1 MKKSCKNKK
10 RFVPLQKQDKKRGN
24 EVSLYEMA
32 SKFLKIMIATIFA
45 TIQTI
50 LYWFFYIVIIGG
62 LLVLFIGQQIQ
73 DSKVIIEDIKAE
85 RSERK
90 KMNK

>member
-1 MKKSCKNKK
+1 MT
-10 RFVPLQKQDKKRGN
+10 
-24 EVSLYEMA
+24 
-32 SKFLKIMIATIFA
+32 SKILKIMIATIFA
-45 TIQTI
+45 TLQTI
-50 LYWFFYIVIIGG
+50 LYWAFYTIIVGG

-85 RSERK
+85 RAESK

>member
-1 MKKSCKNKK
+1 M
-10 RFVPLQKQDKKRGN
+10 QKQDKKRGN
-24 EVSLYEMA
+24 EVSLYEMT
-32 SKFLKIMIATIFA
+32 SKKLNIMIATIFA

-50 LYWFFYIVIIGG
+50 LYWAFYIVIVGG

-85 RSERK
+85 RAERK
-90 KMNK
+90 RMNK

>member
-1 MKKSCKNKK
+1 M
-10 RFVPLQKQDKKRGN
+10 QKQDKKGN
-24 EVSLYEMA
+24 EVSLHEMT

-45 TIQTI
+45 TLQTI
-50 LYWFFYIVIIGG
+50 LYWGFYIIIVGG

-85 RSERK
+85 RAERK

>member
-1 MKKSCKNKK
+1 M
-10 RFVPLQKQDKKRGN
+10 QKQDKKRGN
-24 EVSLYEMA
+24 EVSLYEMT

-45 TIQTI
+45 TLQTI
-50 LYWFFYIVIIGG
+50 LYWAFYIIIVGG

-85 RSERK
+85 RAERK

>member
-1 MKKSCKNKK
+1 M
-10 RFVPLQKQDKKRGN
+10 QKQDKKRGN
-24 EVSLYEMA
+24 EVSLYEMT
-32 SKFLKIMIATIFA
+32 SKILKIMIATIFA
-45 TIQTI
+45 TLQTI
-50 LYWFFYIVIIGG
+50 LYWAFYIIIVGG

-85 RSERK
+85 RAERK

>member
-1 MKKSCKNKK
+1 MT
-10 RFVPLQKQDKKRGN
+10 
-24 EVSLYEMA
+24 
-32 SKFLKIMIATIFA
+32 SKILKIMIATIFA
-45 TIQTI
+45 TLQTI
-50 LYWFFYIVIIGG
+50 LYWAFYIIIVGG

-85 RSERK
+85 RAERK

>member
-1 MKKSCKNKK
+1 M
-10 RFVPLQKQDKKRGN
+10 QKQDKKRGN
-24 EVSLYEMA
+24 EVSLYKMT

-45 TIQTI
+45 TLQTI
-50 LYWFFYIVIIGG
+50 LYWAFYIIIVGG
-62 LLVLFIGQQIQ
+62 LLILFIGQQIQ

-85 RSERK
+85 RAERK

>member
-1 MKKSCKNKK
+1 MT
-10 RFVPLQKQDKKRGN
+10 
-24 EVSLYEMA
+24 

-45 TIQTI
+45 TLQTI
-50 LYWFFYIVIIGG
+50 LYWAFYIIIVGG

-85 RSERK
+85 RAERK
-90 KMNK
+90 RGRK

>member
-1 MKKSCKNKK
+1 MT
-10 RFVPLQKQDKKRGN
+10 
-24 EVSLYEMA
+24 
-32 SKFLKIMIATIFA
+32 SKILKIMIATIFA
-45 TIQTI
+45 TLQTI
-50 LYWFFYIVIIGG
+50 LYWAFYTIIVGG

-85 RSERK
+85 RAERK

>member
-1 MKKSCKNKK
+1 MT
-10 RFVPLQKQDKKRGN
+10 
-24 EVSLYEMA
+24 
-32 SKFLKIMIATIFA
+32 SKILKIMIATIFA
-45 TIQTI
+45 TLQTI
-50 LYWFFYIVIIGG
+50 LYWGFYIIIVGG

-85 RSERK
+85 RAERK

>member
-1 MKKSCKNKK
+1 
-10 RFVPLQKQDKKRGN
+10 
-24 EVSLYEMA
+24 
-32 SKFLKIMIATIFA
+32 MIATIFA
-45 TIQTI
+45 TLQTI
-50 LYWFFYIVIIGG
+50 LYLGFYIIIVGG

-85 RSERK
+85 RAERK

>member
-1 MKKSCKNKK
+1 MT
-10 RFVPLQKQDKKRGN
+10 
-24 EVSLYEMA
+24 
-32 SKFLKIMIATIFA
+32 SKYLKIMIATIFA
-45 TIQTI
+45 TLQTI
-50 LYWFFYIVIIGG
+50 LYWAFYIIIVGG

-85 RSERK
+85 RAERK

>member
-1 MKKSCKNKK
+1 MT
-10 RFVPLQKQDKKRGN
+10 
-24 EVSLYEMA
+24 
-32 SKFLKIMIATIFA
+32 SKILKIMIATIFV
-45 TIQTI
+45 TLQTI
-50 LYWFFYIVIIGG
+50 LYWAFYIVIVGG

-85 RSERK
+85 RAERK

>member
-1 MKKSCKNKK
+1 M
-10 RFVPLQKQDKKRGN
+10 QKQDKKRGN
-24 EVSLYEMA
+24 EVSLHKMT

-45 TIQTI
+45 TLQTI
-50 LYWFFYIVIIGG
+50 LYWAFYLIIVSG

-73 DSKVIIEDIKAE
+73 DSKVIIEDIKVEMA
-85 RSERK
+85 ERK

>member
-1 MKKSCKNKK
+1 M
-10 RFVPLQKQDKKRGN
+10 QKQDKKRGN

-32 SKFLKIMIATIFA
+32 SKILKIMIATIFA
-45 TIQTI
+45 TLQTI
-50 LYWFFYIVIIGG
+50 LYWAFYIIIVGG

-85 RSERK
+85 RAERK

>member
-1 MKKSCKNKK
+1 MT
-10 RFVPLQKQDKKRGN
+10 
-24 EVSLYEMA
+24 

-45 TIQTI
+45 TLLTI
-50 LYWFFYIVIIGG
+50 LYWTFYIIIVGG

-85 RSERK
+85 RAERK

>member
-1 MKKSCKNKK
+1 M
-10 RFVPLQKQDKKRGN
+10 QKQDKKRGN
-24 EVSLYEMA
+24 EVSLYKMT

-45 TIQTI
+45 TLQTI
-50 LYWFFYIVIIGG
+50 LYWAFYIIIVGG

-85 RSERK
+85 RAERK

>member
-1 MKKSCKNKK
+1 MQKSCIYGK

-24 EVSLYEMA
+24 EVSLYEMT
-32 SKFLKIMIATIFA
+32 SKKLNIMIATIFA

-50 LYWFFYIVIIGG
+50 LYWAFYIVIVGG

-85 RSERK
+85 RAERK
-90 KMNK
+90 RMNK

>member
-1 MKKSCKNKK
+1 
-10 RFVPLQKQDKKRGN
+10 
-24 EVSLYEMA
+24 
-32 SKFLKIMIATIFA
+32 MIATIFA
-45 TIQTI
+45 TLQTI
-50 LYWFFYIVIIGG
+50 LYWAYYIIIVGG

-85 RSERK
+85 RAERK

>member
-1 MKKSCKNKK
+1 MI
-10 RFVPLQKQDKKRGN
+10 
-24 EVSLYEMA
+24 Y
-32 SKFLKIMIATIFA
+32 LKAEDFNIIATIFA
-45 TIQTI
+45 TLQTI
-50 LYWFFYIVIIGG
+50 LYWAFYTIIVGG

-85 RSERK
+85 RAERK

>member
-1 MKKSCKNKK
+1 
-10 RFVPLQKQDKKRGN
+10 
-24 EVSLYEMA
+24 
-32 SKFLKIMIATIFA
+32 MIATIFA
-45 TIQTI
+45 TLQTI
-50 LYWFFYIVIIGG
+50 LYWAVYIIIVGG

-85 RSERK
+85 RTERK

>member
-1 MKKSCKNKK
+1 MT
-10 RFVPLQKQDKKRGN
+10 
-24 EVSLYEMA
+24 
-32 SKFLKIMIATIFA
+32 SKILKIMIATIF
-45 TIQTI
+45 TTLQTI
-50 LYWFFYIVIIGG
+50 LYWAFYIIIVGG

-85 RSERK
+85 RAERK

>member
-1 MKKSCKNKK
+1 MT
-10 RFVPLQKQDKKRGN
+10 
-24 EVSLYEMA
+24 
-32 SKFLKIMIATIFA
+32 SKILKIMIATIFA
-45 TIQTI
+45 TLQTI
-50 LYWFFYIVIIGG
+50 LYWAFYIVIVGG

-85 RSERK
+85 RAERK

>member
-1 MKKSCKNKK
+1 MT
-10 RFVPLQKQDKKRGN
+10 
-24 EVSLYEMA
+24 
-32 SKFLKIMIATIFA
+32 SKILKIMIATIFA
-45 TIQTI
+45 TLQTI
-50 LYWFFYIVIIGG
+50 LYWVFYTIIVGG

-85 RSERK
+85 RAERK

>member
-1 MKKSCKNKK
+1 M
-10 RFVPLQKQDKKRGN
+10 QKQDKKRGN

-32 SKFLKIMIATIFA
+32 SKFLKIMIAAIFA
-45 TIQTI
+45 TLQTI
-50 LYWFFYIVIIGG
+50 LYWAFYIIIVGG

-85 RSERK
+85 RAERK